1 MGSAGTQTAGII
13 FGGTTGSVSGV
24 TQTYD
29 GSSFSTNPATMNAAR
44 NSVKSGL
51 NGSQTSTVAFGGNTG
66 SQSNATEDWDG
77 TTWTTSTALPA
88 TVQSH
93 GGAGTGASAL
103 SFGGTSPDR
112 ADTYEY
118 TFAGTAAIETVT
130 TS

>member
-1 MGSAGTQTAGII
+1 
-13 FGGTTGSVSGV
+13 
-24 TQTYD
+24 
-29 GSSFSTNPATMNAAR
+29 MNAAR

>member
-1 MGSAGTQTAGII
+1 
-13 FGGTTGSVSGV
+13 
-24 TQTYD
+24 
-29 GSSFSTNPATMNAAR
+29 MNAAR

-93 GGAGTGASAL
+93 GGAGTGSAAL

-112 ADTYEY
+112 GDSFEY
-118 TFAGTAAIETVT
+118 TLAGTATVKTVT